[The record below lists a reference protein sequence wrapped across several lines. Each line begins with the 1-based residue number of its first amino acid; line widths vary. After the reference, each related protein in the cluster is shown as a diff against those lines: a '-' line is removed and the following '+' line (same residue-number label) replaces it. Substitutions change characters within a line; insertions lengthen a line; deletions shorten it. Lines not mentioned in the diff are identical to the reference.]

1 MDDPLRM
8 PLDDVVTFRNGEQF
22 SEVWYESVYKPV
34 FHSRK
39 CDRCGVV
46 KETMGAFIGGT
57 TKFATYLVFGF
68 RLEVVE
74 RMLIALQ
81 LNTFCKE
88 CFNKLKYN
96 GSGVPPTATQILTAW
111 RKKKEEKNG

>member
-22 SEVWYESVYKPV
+22 SEVWYESVYKVV

-46 KETMGAFIGGT
+46 KETLGAFIGGT
-57 TKFATYLVFGF
+57 TKPATYLVFGYPV
-68 RLEVVE
+68 EIVE

-81 LNTFCKE
+81 LNMFCE
-88 CFNKLKYN
+88 GCFNKMRYN
-96 GSGVPPTATQILTAW
+96 GSGVPPTATQIRAAW
-111 RKKKEEKNG
+111 RKEKVHE